1 MTRKRNPYKR
11 KDYRKGGRVGYA
23 IGGKPNRGD
32 YDSGTEYRQ
41 DFNDWS
47 RRNQEAEQLATVA
60 PARTPTVAPVVA
72 PTRTP
77 VVAPVVAPTNNL
89 PDDYYDDPNTFDK
102 GESDINPN
110 LNLSRV
116 DSGEMAASGSI
127 PRTDINRN
135 INSGVK
141 PNVDTNV
148 EPVVDAAPITTP
160 FTSTDAQA
168 QYTGAAELLAN
179 QQNIL
184 RDPTK
189 VDAGISSEAIQ
200 MGAVPQVQAAT
211 IGATTIDPTTGA
223 VVSGVEAPQPM
234 TTSTMTAAE
243 IGQAAQA
250 AGATGQVSD
259 QALAQAAG
267 VERVT
272 PLEGEQVE
280 IVPGALAQ
288 RVIGTLSPQAMAQA
302 ARVAGTTLSR
312 VTRAKKQLAN
322 AGLSRTEINALGN
335 DPEDLEDRLMD
346 LTEAERGIIEGLP
359 VEALVSNQLDSL
371 LTGME
376 SGDIPTWAGPAVS
389 AVEQMLA
396 QRGLT
401 ASTVGR
407 DNLFNAIIQSAV
419 PLAQANAQAIQQ
431 AVGQQ
436 KSIEAQA
443 ELQNAQMRQQTA
455 LSNADKVFNLNMA
468 QFSSDQ
474 QTSLSNSQF
483 LQTVSITNANN
494 RQQAAIQNA
503 VFASQANLAEADFIQ
518 RASINNAQAFLQTD
532 LTNLSNQQQTN
543 LVNAQAQQQVLLS
556 NQASQNAS
564 RQFNATSENQTN
576 QFMTGLITQVNQFN
590 ATQKA
595 TASQFNAQQANVRAA
610 QQAGIDADINKTTA
624 ALLTEV
630 DKFNATTEFQ
640 RDQWNA
646 QNTQA
651 IVQANVAWRR
661 QANLA
666 DTAAI
671 NTVNQ
676 QNVQNAFNLNAQ
688 ELAVQW
694 QSVRDNATWA
704 WQSSESKEDRLLNV
718 LVQQMRN
725 EADMTVEQLRASG
738 QPGTVDKL
746 LTFFGEAAIRS
757 AFPTSTG
764 TSTSQTVNV
773 FGNDAEPT

>member
-1 MTRKRNPYKR
+1 
-11 KDYRKGGRVGYA
+11 
-23 IGGKPNRGD
+23 
-32 YDSGTEYRQ
+32 
-41 DFNDWS
+41 
-47 RRNQEAEQLATVA
+47 
-60 PARTPTVAPVVA
+60 
-72 PTRTP
+72 
-77 VVAPVVAPTNNL
+77 
-89 PDDYYDDPNTFDK
+89 
-102 GESDINPN
+102 
-110 LNLSRV
+110 
-116 DSGEMAASGSI
+116 
-127 PRTDINRN
+127 
-135 INSGVK
+135 
-141 PNVDTNV
+141 
-148 EPVVDAAPITTP
+148 
-160 FTSTDAQA
+160 
-168 QYTGAAELLAN
+168 
-179 QQNIL
+179 
-184 RDPTK
+184 
-189 VDAGISSEAIQ
+189 
-200 MGAVPQVQAAT
+200 
-211 IGATTIDPTTGA
+211 
-223 VVSGVEAPQPM
+223 
-234 TTSTMTAAE
+234 MTAAE
-243 IGQAAQA
+243 VSQAAQA
-250 AGATGQVSD
+250 VGATGQVSD

-272 PLEGEQVE
+272 PLVGEEVE

-288 RVIGTLSPQAMAQA
+288 RVIGALSLQAMAQA

-483 LQTVSITNANN
+483 LQTVSITNTNN

-564 RQFNATSENQTN
+564 RQFNATSENQTK

-595 TASQFNAQQANVRAA
+595 AASQFNAQQENVKSIQQAAFNVDINKTNAALQTDISKLNAQQANVRAAQQAGIEADINKANAALLTETNKFNAQQANVRAA
-610 QQAGIDADINKTTA
+610 QQAGIDADINKATA

-738 QPGTVDKL
+738 QPGTVGKL
-746 LTFFGEAAIRS
+746 LEFFGQAAIRS

-764 TSTSQTVNV
+764 DGTTNV
-773 FGNDAEPT
+773 FYNNDGTTSP